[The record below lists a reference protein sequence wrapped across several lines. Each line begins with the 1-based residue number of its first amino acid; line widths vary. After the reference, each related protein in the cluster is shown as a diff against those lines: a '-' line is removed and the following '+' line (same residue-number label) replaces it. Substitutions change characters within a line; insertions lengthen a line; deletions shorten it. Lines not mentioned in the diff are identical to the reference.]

1 MHPFDPFVLWLS
13 FIARIMMWKSV
24 EICEATSLVEDSR
37 SVLCMMVPKRPTHRK
52 HETNIKHLGKH
63 WNAHFPTLQKT
74 CIPLKKGPGLS
85 QRHHGVEQ
93 RFGLQKIGKFVF
105 RGFFFRVHSPWKLE
119 TCWTG
124 SVTGTSRVSNGWT
137 LQWTC
142 GALRMQH
149 DVLSI
154 SINILS
160 QRICNNSVWSPCPL
174 LCHHI
179 PLVMAPALAKI
190 PRSCPPLIE
199 DVLPVVPNR
208 GRGSNMGK
216 TQQNLPQNMMMCKLW
231 GTTSPTKCFG
241 LGYKVVPLPSWF
253 GLWIIAVGLTVDIY
267 S

>member
-1 MHPFDPFVLWLS
+1 MHTSQPYRKPASPWKRVPASPSDTMASSSALACKKSANS
-13 FIARIMMWKSV
+13 FSGDFLFK
-24 EICEATSLVEDSR
+24 
-37 SVLCMMVPKRPTHRK
+37 
-52 HETNIKHLGKH
+52 
-63 WNAHFPTLQKT
+63 
-74 CIPLKKGPGLS
+74 
-85 QRHHGVEQ
+85 
-93 RFGLQKIGKFVF
+93 
-105 RGFFFRVHSPWKLE
+105 VHSPWKLE

-253 GLWIIAVGLTVDIY
+253 GLWMISVGLTVDIY